1 MDIRVQELLEK
12 IKKEGVENAQA
23 ASASILKETEAERAR
38 ILAQASKEA
47 AAIIQK
53 AQAEAAR
60 FEESSKAALNQA
72 SRDLLLAFRGE
83 LEKTLATVVRTETA
97 AAFDA
102 DAIQKALPAI
112 LEAWAKDGRE
122 DLSVLLPEATLKTVE
137 ASLREKLAAH
147 LKRGVELK
155 PHSGLKAGFRI
166 AEKGGAA
173 YYDFSAD
180 AVADMLG
187 SYMNE
192 RLAAIVA
199 QAAK

>member
-97 AAFDA
+97 AA
-102 DAIQKALPAI
+102 
-112 LEAWAKDGRE
+112 
-122 DLSVLLPEATLKTVE
+122 
-137 ASLREKLAAH
+137 
-147 LKRGVELK
+147 
-155 PHSGLKAGFRI
+155 
-166 AEKGGAA
+166 
-173 YYDFSAD
+173 
-180 AVADMLG
+180 
-187 SYMNE
+187 
-192 RLAAIVA
+192 
-199 QAAK
+199 